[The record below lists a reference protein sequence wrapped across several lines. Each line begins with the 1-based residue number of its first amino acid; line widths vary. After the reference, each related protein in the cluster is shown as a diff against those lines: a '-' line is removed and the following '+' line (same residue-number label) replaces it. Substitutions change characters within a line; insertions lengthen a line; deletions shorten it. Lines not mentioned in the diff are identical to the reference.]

1 MLQLHVNMKTLDFIL
16 NANTDL
22 VKDIAAYSAS
32 EVAMSKIDQ
41 QFELF
46 KTDVY
51 AKYDTHK

>member
-41 QFELF
+41 RFELF
-46 KTDVY
+46 KIEIY
-51 AKYDTHK
+51 AK